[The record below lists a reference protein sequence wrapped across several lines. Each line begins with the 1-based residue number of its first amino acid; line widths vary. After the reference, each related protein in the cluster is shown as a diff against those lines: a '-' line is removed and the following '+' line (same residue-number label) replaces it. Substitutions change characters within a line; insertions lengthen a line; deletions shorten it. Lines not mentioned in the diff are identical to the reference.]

1 MKKYIISLLIVSL
14 FSIIHLFGQ
23 DFMGDKIIASVD
35 NHIILKS
42 ELDARIMDLLA
53 RKSITTDD
61 AQARCQVLQ
70 ELIIQK
76 MMLAKAEIDSV
87 NVEEKVVESQVER
100 RVQYLLQSCCA
111 GDATKLEKLYNKT
124 MSDLKREVHDLVK
137 EQMVGQKMENE
148 IIKDIKITPKEVRK
162 FYNNIPKD
170 SIPEF
175 KSEVQVAHLVRI
187 PEVSKEQKNEARKR
201 LDSLKK
207 VIESG
212 ESFEK
217 VANENSEDIMS
228 AKEGGKLGW
237 MSRGKLV
244 PEYEAAVF
252 KLKPNELS
260 PIVESQFG
268 FHLIK
273 LYERRGNEQN
283 SSHILIRPNFEAVDL
298 QAESKFLDSLRLKV
312 IKDSAS
318 FAKFAKEYSH
328 DKQTS
333 YSGGD
338 ITSQSGSSKIFI
350 DEIDPFIFGVI
361 DTMEVGKIS
370 RPIPYRTDDGKS
382 AVRILFYKKRT
393 AGHTCTFESD
403 YDKVYTFA
411 LNNKKQKAIE
421 EWFKKTKDQLFIKV
435 DDEFKDCPILN
446 K

>member
-1 MKKYIISLLIVSL
+1 MKKYIISVMIVSFL
-14 FSIIHLFGQ
+14 SIIRLFAQ
-23 DFMGDKIIASVD
+23 DMMGDKIIASVD

-53 RKSITTDD
+53 KQSIKVDD
-61 AQARCQVLQ
+61 SQARCQVLQ

-87 NVEEKVVESQVER
+87 NVEDKLVESQVER
-100 RVQYLLQSCCA
+100 RVQYLLQGCCG
-111 GDATKLEKLYNKT
+111 GDASKLEKMYNKS
-124 MSDLKREVHDLVK
+124 MSDLKKEVYDLVK

-148 IIKDIKITPKEVRK
+148 IIKDIKITPKEVKK
-162 FYNNIPKD
+162 FYNGIPRD
-170 SIPEF
+170 SVPEF
-175 KSEVQVAHLVRI
+175 KAEVQVAHIIRI
-187 PEVSKEQKNEARKR
+187 PEVSKDQKNEARRR
-201 LDSLKK
+201 LDSLKRL
-207 VIESG
+207 IENG

-217 VANENSEDIMS
+217 IASENSEDVMS

-260 PIVESQFG
+260 SIVESQFG

-283 SSHILIRPNFEAVDL
+283 SGHILIRPNFDAVDL
-298 QAESKFLDSLRLKV
+298 ELESRFLDSLRLKV
-312 IKDSAS
+312 VRDSAS
-318 FAKFAKEYSH
+318 FAKYAKEYSH
-328 DKQTS
+328 DKQTA

-338 ITSQSGSSKIFI
+338 ISSQSGGTKIFI

-361 DTMEVGKIS
+361 DTMQVGQIS

-382 AVRILFYKKRT
+382 AVRILYYKKRIG
-393 AGHTCTFESD
+393 GHTCTFESD
-403 YDKVYTFA
+403 YDKVYLYA

-435 DDEFKDCPILN
+435 DEEYKGCPILN

>member
-1 MKKYIISLLIVSL
+1 MKKYIISILIVSL
-14 FSIIHLFGQ
+14 LAINHLFSQ
-23 DFMGDKIIASVD
+23 DIMGDKIIASVD

-42 ELDARIMDLLA
+42 ELETRIMDLLA
-53 RKSITTDD
+53 RQAIKAND
-61 AQARCQVLQ
+61 AEARCQVLQ

-87 NVEEKVVESQVER
+87 NVEDKVVESQVDR
-100 RVQYLLQSCCA
+100 RVQYLLQSCCG

-124 MSDLKREVHDLVK
+124 MPDLKKEVYDLVK

-148 IIKDIKITPKEVRK
+148 IIKDIKITPKEVKK
-162 FYNNIPKD
+162 FYNGIPKD
-170 SIPEF
+170 SVPQF
-175 KSEVQVAHLVRI
+175 KAEVQVAHLVRI
-187 PEVSKEQKNEARKR
+187 PEVSKEQKQEARRR

-207 VIESG
+207 IIESG

-217 VANENSEDIMS
+217 IASEYSEDIMS

-237 MSRGKLV
+237 MGRGKLV

-283 SSHILIRPNFEAVDL
+283 SAHILIRPNFDAVDL
-298 QAESKFLDSLRLKV
+298 QAETKFLDSLRLKV
-312 IKDSAS
+312 MKDSAS

-328 DKQTS
+328 DKPTA

-338 ITSQSGSSKIFI
+338 ITNSSGSTKVFI
-350 DEIDPFIFGVI
+350 DEIDTFVYSVI
-361 DTMEVGKIS
+361 DTMKVGQIS
-370 RPIPYRTDDGKS
+370 RPVPYRTDDGKS

-393 AGHTCTFESD
+393 EGHTCTFESD